1 VGRNVAGRYWLTY
14 HGFGSSTSQ
23 QGSVL
28 FDPLSSAF
36 CKKKKKNTKN
46 KDKNKEMARDFSQG
60 RHILVAVL
68 YQDFPNCQVQLKAVL
83 RVNP

>member
-36 CKKKKKNTKN
+36 CKKKKKKTQKTKT
-46 KDKNKEMARDFSQG
+46 KTKKWPGTFPKADTM
-60 RHILVAVL
+60 AVL